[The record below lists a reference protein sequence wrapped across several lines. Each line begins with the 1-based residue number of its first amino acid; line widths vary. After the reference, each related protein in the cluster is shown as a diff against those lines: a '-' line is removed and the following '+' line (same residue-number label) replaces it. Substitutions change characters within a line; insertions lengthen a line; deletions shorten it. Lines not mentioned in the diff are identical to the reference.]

1 VGNLAASLGSH
12 RAITDLKRK
21 SSCRSAWGLFCSLI
35 ILKEV
40 KPLAISKKRKDQ
52 LVLEY
57 KELIEQ
63 SRALFLAEYAGLTV
77 KDMEALRDKV
87 REAGGQFSVTKNTLL
102 YTALVQSE
110 QEVPADFLNGQLAT
124 GFAMAEIPSLAKAL
138 TEAAKAND
146 NLVIRGG
153 IMDGQMLSVAE
164 IEALADLP
172 SLDQLRAQIIG
183 LLSAPAQ
190 NIASVLGSGVR
201 QVVNVVDAY
210 SRSEES
216 AAEAA

>member
-1 VGNLAASLGSH
+1 M
-12 RAITDLKRK
+12 
-21 SSCRSAWGLFCSLI
+21 
-35 ILKEV
+35 
-40 KPLAISKKRKDQ
+40 AISKKRKDQ
-52 LVLEY
+52 LVQEY
-57 KELIEQ
+57 KELIDE
-63 SRALFLAEYAGLTV
+63 SRALIMAEYAGLTV
-77 KDMEALRDKV
+77 KDMEALREKV
-87 REAGGQFSVTKNTLL
+87 RDAGGQFSVTKNTLL

-110 QEVPADFLNGQLAT
+110 QDVPADFFVGQLAT
-124 GFAMAEIPSLAKAL
+124 GFALAEIPSLAKAL
-138 TEAAKAND
+138 TEAAKQND
-146 NLVIRGG
+146 KLVIKGG
-153 IMDGQMLSVAE
+153 FMGGQMLSVAE

-210 SRSEES
+210 ARSEES